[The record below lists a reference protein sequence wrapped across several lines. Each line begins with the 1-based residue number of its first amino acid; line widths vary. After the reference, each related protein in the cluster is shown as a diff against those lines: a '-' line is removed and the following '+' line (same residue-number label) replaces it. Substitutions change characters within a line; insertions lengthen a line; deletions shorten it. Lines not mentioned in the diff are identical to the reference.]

1 MTHRFPIKEI
11 AAQSGLAA
19 ATVDRVLH
27 ARPNVSARARARV
40 AAAIEELKAQEAML
54 AAKGRRLFV
63 DVVIEAPRR
72 FSREMHRASLAA
84 LPQINAAVIRL
95 HFTEAEVM
103 EPAQIL
109 AHLARIAKRGSHGV
123 CLKSRDLPEIRA
135 AIADLERRGI
145 PVVTIFTD
153 IPNSARVAYAGLDN
167 AAAGRTAG
175 WFMARMLGGPARGVV
190 LTTKSNDLFE
200 GEDARFRGFCEVMEQ
215 DAPHLQIRDVSGGQG
230 GNADTARMFESMI
243 APDVVGIYSMGGG
256 NRAILQVLERAG
268 LRPEVF
274 IAHDL
279 DEDNR
284 ALLQS
289 GGLTLVLE
297 HDLTEDMR
305 RAFLHLLAYHR
316 LLPNQ
321 VALPGMSAVQIIT
334 PRNTPTD

>member
-19 ATVDRVLH
+19 ATIDRVLH
-27 ARPNVSARARARV
+27 GRPNVSQAAHARV

-54 AAKGRRLFV
+54 TAKGRRLFV
-63 DVVIEAPRR
+63 DVVMEAPKR
-72 FSREMHRASLAA
+72 FTREVRRASLAA

-95 HFTEAEVM
+95 HFTDAEVM
-103 EPAQIL
+103 SVPQML

-135 AIADLERRGI
+135 AIADLEARGI

-153 IPNSARVAYAGLDN
+153 ISESRRVAYAGLDN
-167 AAAGRTAG
+167 LEAGRIAA
-175 WFMARMLGGPARGVV
+175 WFMARMLGQSRGVV
-190 LTTKSNDLFE
+190 LTTKSNALFE
-200 GEDARFRGFCEVMEQ
+200 GEDARFRGFSETLAQ
-215 DAPHLQIRDVSGGQG
+215 DAPHLGIRDVSGGQG
-230 GNADTARMFESMI
+230 LNADTARMFEQMI
-243 APDVVGIYSMGGG
+243 GPDVVGIYSMGGG
-256 NRAILQVLERAG
+256 NRAILQVLQGAG

-284 ALLQS
+284 ALLEA
-289 GGLTLVLE
+289 GKLTLVLE

-316 LLPNQ
+316 LLPDQ
-321 VALPGMSAVQIIT
+321 VALPGMSAVQIRT
-334 PRNTPTD
+334 PRNIPPV